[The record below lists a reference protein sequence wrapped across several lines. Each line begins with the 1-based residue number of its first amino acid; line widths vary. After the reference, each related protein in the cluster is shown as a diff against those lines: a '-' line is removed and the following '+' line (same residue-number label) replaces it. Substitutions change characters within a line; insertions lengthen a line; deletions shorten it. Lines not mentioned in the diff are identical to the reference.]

1 MMTRSSA
8 SAWLLVLIAA
18 SLGFVVGCKRQQQA
32 APGPPQPTAE
42 RAVTPAP
49 EEGTEV
55 EWELTSAAFTQGERI
70 PVQHTRDG
78 QDLSPPLE
86 WTSPPEGT
94 AELVLICDD
103 PDAPGGTWNHWI
115 VYDLSPEATSLP
127 EGVATDAAVAEPALK
142 QGVTS
147 FGSTGY
153 GGPSPP
159 PGPTHR
165 YQFTLYAVSAETDL
179 EAGASKEQVLAAIE
193 GKVLAETML
202 EGTYSR

>member
-1 MMTRSSA
+1 MMQRRNVRGV
-8 SAWLLVLIAA
+8 LLVLVAM
-18 SLGFVVGCKRQQQA
+18 SLSSCIGCRREPQ
-32 APGPPQPTAE
+32 PGAEPPEPTAE

-78 QDLSPPLE
+78 QDQSPPLE

-127 EGVATDAAVAEPALK
+127 EGVGTDAAVAEPALK

-179 EAGASKEQVLAAIE
+179 EAGASKEQVLAVIE